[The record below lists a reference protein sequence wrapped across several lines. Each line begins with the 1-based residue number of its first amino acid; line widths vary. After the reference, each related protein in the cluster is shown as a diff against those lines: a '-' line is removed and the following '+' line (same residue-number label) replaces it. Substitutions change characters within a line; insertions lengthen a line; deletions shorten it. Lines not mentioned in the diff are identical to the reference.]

1 MSSSPTAHSAV
12 SYFHSVQHKTGG
24 LCPPIHHG
32 VVSMRYILI
41 LLIAIAVLQ
50 SLPNGLFIFS
60 IILLIVLFLGWLFIQ
75 VLSDISETPYMQKVR
90 ELDEF
95 EKNKKA
101 QAEKLIFQVSETIE
115 EKPLWLFSKLT
126 NIPVKKLSTLSPKY
140 KKVSIPKKT
149 GGTRQLQIP
158 YENLKRTQKA
168 FANFIT
174 KTFESN
180 VHPACHSY
188 REHKGILTN
197 SIPHL
202 NCAVLIKLDI
212 KDYFQNITLEQVTK
226 SLDMGL
232 DAISFHPDFDF
243 IKKYAKENHSAL
255 TGYLETDEAQAVLKK
270 LVYSENGLPQG
281 APTSPVI
288 SNLVLSDF
296 DKEVYALVTSLNGAY
311 TRYSDD
317 ITISFKEDSSQKIA
331 QVIKFVEAKLA
342 ENGFKLNK
350 KKGKINVLRP
360 HQAQRICGVTINS
373 GKPTISRKQRRLIR
387 AAEHNAKQGKS
398 TTFTEDQI
406 KGHQSFQAYVK
417 EHGEFLAQGERIE
430 YLKTKAISARGR
442 KLNKDFIVLKGSK
455 FDISKYDEA
464 KDEFQTL
471 FSQLK
476 QEGVLVMMEN
486 NIARFKKNHQF
497 RSKTL
502 ATSILHMRNVSPT
515 GKWV

>member
-1 MSSSPTAHSAV
+1 MLFALLRNISSE
-12 SYFHSVQHKTGG
+12 GG
-24 LCPPIHHG
+24 HPFDGAYNDMVARQNEEERKYQKERENKAKEAINEIEKKSKEEPI
-32 VVSMRYILI
+32 
-41 LLIAIAVLQ
+41 
-50 SLPNGLFIFS
+50 
-60 IILLIVLFLGWLFIQ
+60 W
-75 VLSDISETPYMQKVR
+75 
-90 ELDEF
+90 
-95 EKNKKA
+95 
-101 QAEKLIFQVSETIE
+101 KL
-115 EKPLWLFSKLT
+115 SKLT
-126 NIPVKKLSTLSPKY
+126 EISIEELKHTTGEY
-140 KKVSIPKKT
+140 RKVSIKKKT
-149 GGTRQLQIP
+149 GGHRELQIP
-158 YENLKRTQKA
+158 NDDLKQVQKKLA
-168 FANFIT
+168 EFINSQF
-174 KTFESN
+174 KNKIFPS
-180 VHPACHSY
+180 CHSY
-188 REHKGILTN
+188 RNNRGIISN
-197 SIPHL
+197 SLPHL
-202 NCAVLIKLDI
+202 GCKVLVKLDV
-212 KDYFQNITLEQVTK
+212 KDYFQNITFEQVMRE
-226 SLDMGL
+226 LDLGFES
-232 DAISFHPDFDF
+232 IQFHPQSNF
-243 IKKYAKENHSAL
+243 IRHNVSELHSKISS
-255 TGYLETDEAQAVLKK
+255 YLASEEAQETLKK
-270 LVYSENGLPQG
+270 LIYSEKGLPQG

-331 QVIKFVEAKLA
+331 QVIKFVESKLA

-502 ATSILHMRNVSPT
+502 ATSILHLRKVSPT